1 MDFDNIPLNQLLDSI
16 CDDTQVRIV
25 SYETDKIEFYGKSQ
39 DAFSRLQNCNFDI
52 VGIELWNGAIEI
64 TIKTI
69 YE

>member
-25 SYETDKIEFYGKSQ
+25 SYETDKIEFYGKAQ
-39 DAFSRLQNCNFDI
+39 CAFSRLQNCNFDI